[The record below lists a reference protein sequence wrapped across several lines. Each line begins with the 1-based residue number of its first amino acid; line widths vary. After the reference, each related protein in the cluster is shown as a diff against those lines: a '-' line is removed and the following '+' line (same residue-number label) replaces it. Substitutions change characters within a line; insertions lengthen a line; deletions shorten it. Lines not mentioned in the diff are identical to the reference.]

1 MFGIRKLVNTVGKI
15 GRRVWRARPSFSTV
29 AEVVG
34 FVALV
39 YGVALFSTPVAFIV
53 GGILLI
59 VAGGLSA

>member
-1 MFGIRKLVNTVGKI
+1 MFGIKKVVKKI
-15 GRRVWRARPSFSTV
+15 WAIRPAFSSLS
-29 AEVVG
+29 EVVG

-39 YGVALFSTPVAFIV
+39 HGVALFSVPVAFIV

>member
-1 MFGIRKLVNTVGKI
+1 MFGTKKLVKQIWN
-15 GRRVWRARPSFSTV
+15 RRPSFSTI

-39 YGVALFSTPVAFIV
+39 YGVALFSTPIAFIV

-59 VAGGLSA
+59 VAGGMAA

>member
-1 MFGIRKLVNTVGKI
+1 MFGIRKLVNV
-15 GRRVWRARPSFSTV
+15 VWKMRPSFSTV

-39 YGVALFSTPVAFIV
+39 YGVALFSVPIAFIV

-59 VAGGLSA
+59 VAGGVAA

>member
-1 MFGIRKLVNTVGKI
+1 MFGTKKLVKQIWN
-15 GRRVWRARPSFSTV
+15 RRPSFSTV

-39 YGVALFSTPVAFIV
+39 YGVALFSTPIAFIV

-59 VAGGLSA
+59 VAGGMAA